1 MPQEKK
7 TTYTQHPIYLT
18 KTMSGLNEL
27 DQGDQ
32 KKINKLLS
40 EAGITNLDW
49 DIKGWTDASMV
60 ARARFY
66 FDLLKHDLTSY

>member
-1 MPQEKK
+1 
-7 TTYTQHPIYLT
+7 
-18 KTMSGLNEL
+18 MSRLNEL

-40 EAGITNLDW
+40 EAGISSLDW
-49 DIKGWTDASMV
+49 DIKDWTDASMV
-60 ARARFY
+60 ARTKFY